1 MKTIH
6 ATINVKK
13 ENKEKKQ
20 LVTS

>member
-1 MKTIH
+1 MKNVH

-20 LVTS
+20 LITS